1 MAPFASLSV
10 TSTSTVILEGLGLLA
25 YLCGFVFED
34 VDETNC
40 GLEALD
46 AGLDEGEVGIVP
58 GAELVEPIG
67 LCPAD
72 VAGGRTAG
80 GVGVFVKA
88 DQGLPVLVAGALDRL
103 ADLLPGE
110 RHLRAPGAAPNL

>member
-10 TSTSTVILEGLGLLA
+10 TSTSTVVLEGLGLLA
-25 YLCGFVFED
+25 CLCRFVFED

-58 GAELVEPIG
+58 EAKLIEPLG
-67 LCPAD
+67 LGTAD
-72 VAGGRTAG
+72 VAGGGTAG

-103 ADLLPGE
+103 ADLLPRE
-110 RHLRAPGAAPNL
+110 RHVRVPGAAPNL